1 MRCVSVTSRRSRS
14 SRVGPI
20 RWPKGSRRSRRDHDF
35 HPDRTQDRCGG
46 GRSGRHD
53 GLRRIGR
60 RGPHRIAPLRSLSK
74 PLESTAH
81 SGWQELSFETR
92 LPDPEQAWQ
101 VLGAPDVVGLYG
113 PVLSERRNEIVPIL
127 RAIATRGAKLSTTP
141 PLRTFATNSSS
152 PWQTPSR
159 TWTCYCC
166 PPCQAPPASPRDRTP
181 RGFAAAR
188 HCDPSHRPMS
198 ST

>member
-1 MRCVSVTSRRSRS
+1 LAPYAGRKDLEDRVATTTSTQIERR
-14 SRVGPI
+14 I
-20 RWPKGSRRSRRDHDF
+20 AA
-35 HPDRTQDRCGG
+35 GG